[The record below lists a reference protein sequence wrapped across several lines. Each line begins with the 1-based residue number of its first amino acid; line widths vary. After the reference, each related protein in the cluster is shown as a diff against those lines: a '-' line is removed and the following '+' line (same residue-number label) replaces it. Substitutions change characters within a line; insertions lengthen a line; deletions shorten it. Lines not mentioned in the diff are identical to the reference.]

1 MIIINSEYHNKIKV
15 MPQIFKQIPTVKKYK
30 KKIYA
35 AGKSYAGTVDVAE
48 RNLNFLVTKTDRF
61 STVAQ
66 CRLVF
71 LFFVDHINDEIS
83 T

>member
-1 MIIINSEYHNKIKV
+1 M
-15 MPQIFKQIPTVKKYK
+15 Q